1 MEREPI
7 INSRS
12 GQLASSSGW
21 LVAAAVYLVTAIVY
35 FAVPIWRT
43 FGESLLGSTL
53 FGPDNVLNAGIL
65 EWGYKVIRSSSLH
78 LFDWPS
84 GYPLHNTLA
93 GTENLIGW
101 QPLFLPQRLLG
112 IGIVAAYNVCILLSF
127 VISGLTGNLFARRCG
142 VPNDG
147 ALIAGFVF
155 AFAPLHV
162 GLAVQFQSLII
173 CWLPLG
179 IVLFER
185 VLGERSIG
193 NIVALAFV
201 FVMTTLGSLYYGVF
215 LALILAVWY
224 PLGLVT
230 GRFERSWAGAARVA
244 VAAALTLG
252 AMVPFLV
259 QYVRVSSMFGFDR
272 SIAYAIERSMGVAD
286 FFMLQSWL
294 LLWGKSPI
302 RQRVEY
308 GAAFPGFVVLVLLI
322 ASIKWKAPRHLK
334 PTLLVVAAICAIL
347 SLGPRL
353 KVFTYPT
360 SYLENVPMPGAILG
374 LIPGI
379 RMPSRMLPCAFI
391 FLGVLAG
398 GGASVLLARRPDW
411 RRLMVPIILLAAA
424 IDAFPAPSFANES
437 WRLRAPLASS
447 DAYAYLA
454 QSADTTAIIELPKAD
469 STGFTLPAKSAYV
482 YGSIGHLR
490 RTVSYNLS
498 VSLPATDSLQAEA
511 ERLPD
516 ESARASL
523 VAHGVRRLVVHNRFF
538 KADSAEAR
546 LARLNSAGYPVL
558 FRGRDA
564 TVYAL
569 DRASSAGTP

>member
-1 MEREPI
+1 MEREAI

-12 GQLASSSGW
+12 GHVAPNSGW

-65 EWGYKVIRSSSLH
+65 EWGYKVLRSSSLH

-84 GYPLHNTLA
+84 GYPVHDTLA

-101 QPLFLPQRLLG
+101 QPLFFPQRLLG
-112 IGIVAAYNVCILLSF
+112 IGIVAAYNVSILLSF
-127 VISGLTGNLFARRCG
+127 VISGLTGNLFARQCG
-142 VPNDG
+142 VPRDG
-147 ALIAGFVF
+147 ALIAGFIF

-185 VLGERSIG
+185 VLAERSIG
-193 NIVALAFV
+193 NIIALAVV
-201 FVMTTLGSLYYGVF
+201 FVMTTLGSLYFGVF
-215 LALILAVWY
+215 LALLLAVWY
-224 PLGLVT
+224 PLGLAT

-244 VAAALTLG
+244 AAAALTLG
-252 AMVPFLV
+252 AMLPVAV
-259 QYVRVSSMFGFDR
+259 QYLRVSSMFGFDR
-272 SIAYAIERSMGVAD
+272 SVAYAIERSMGVAD
-286 FFMLQSWL
+286 FFMLQGWL
-294 LLWGKSPI
+294 LLWGQSPLAS
-302 RQRVEY
+302 RTDY

-322 ASIKWKAPRHLK
+322 ASFRWKAPRHLK
-334 PTLLVVAAICAIL
+334 LSLLVVAAICAIL

-353 KVFTYPT
+353 KVFNYPT
-360 SYLENVPMPGAILG
+360 SYLEHVPMPGAILG
-374 LIPGI
+374 FIPGI

-398 GGASVLLARRPDW
+398 GGASVLLARWPDW
-411 RRLMVPIILLAAA
+411 RRVAVPVLLLAAA
-424 IDAFPAPSFANES
+424 LDAFPAPSFASES

-454 QSADTTAIIELPKAD
+454 QAADTSAIVELPKAD
-469 STGFTLPAKSAYV
+469 STGFKLPAKSAYV
-482 YGSIGHLR
+482 YGSVGHLR

-498 VSLPATDSLQAEA
+498 VDLPTADSLQAEA
-511 ERLPD
+511 DRLPD
-516 ESARASL
+516 EAAREAL

-538 KADSAEAR
+538 KADSVAPR
-546 LARLNSAGYPVL
+546 LARLDAAGYPVL

-564 TVYAL
+564 TVYSL
-569 DRASSAGTP
+569 ERASGAGTP

>member
-1 MEREPI
+1 VLRETV
-7 INSRS
+7 NNRS
-12 GQLASSSGW
+12 TPATPSAAGW
-21 LVAAAVYLVTAIVY
+21 AVAAIVYLITAIVY

-65 EWGYKVIRSSSLH
+65 EWGFKVIRSSSLH
-78 LFDWPS
+78 LFDWPA
-84 GYPLHNTLA
+84 GYPVHDTLA

-101 QPLFLPQRLLG
+101 QPLFFPQRLLG
-112 IGIVAAYNVCILLSF
+112 IGIVSAYNVCILLSF

-142 VPNDG
+142 VPKDG
-147 ALIAGFVF
+147 ALIGGFVF

-185 VLGERSIG
+185 VLAERSVA
-193 NIVALAFV
+193 NIAALAFV

-215 LALILAVWY
+215 LALLLAVWY

-244 VAAALTLG
+244 AAAALTLG
-252 AMVPFLV
+252 AMAPLAL
-259 QYVRVSSMFGFDR
+259 QYVRVSSTFGFDR
-272 SIAYAIERSMGVAD
+272 SLAYAIERSMDVAD
-286 FFMLQSWL
+286 FFMIQSWL
-294 LLWGKSPI
+294 LVWAKTPLAN
-302 RQRVEY
+302 RTNY
-308 GAAFPGFVVLVLLI
+308 GAAFPGFVVLLMLV
-322 ASIKWKAPRHLK
+322 ASIRWKAPRHLK
-334 PTLLVVAAICAIL
+334 LSLAVVAAICAIL

-353 KVFTYPT
+353 KVFNYPT
-360 SYLENVPMPGAILG
+360 SFLENVPMPGAILG
-374 LIPGI
+374 FIPGI

-398 GGASVLLARRPDW
+398 GGASVLLARWSEW
-411 RRLMVPIILLAAA
+411 RRLAVPILLLAAA
-424 IDAFPAPSFANES
+424 LDVFPAPSFASES
-437 WRLRAPLASS
+437 WRLSAPLASS

-454 QSADTTAIIELPKAD
+454 QAPDTSAIVELPKAD

-498 VSLPATDSLQAEA
+498 VNLPGPDSLQVQA

-516 ESARASL
+516 ESARALL
-523 VAHGVRRLVVHNRFF
+523 VARGVRRLVVHNRFF
-538 KADSAEAR
+538 KADSVGPR
-546 LARLNSAGYPVL
+546 LSRLDAAGYPVL

-564 TVYAL
+564 TVYSL
-569 DRASSAGTP
+569 ERASGAGTP

>member
-1 MEREPI
+1 VLRE
-7 INSRS
+7 NFDNRS
-12 GQLASSSGW
+12 TPASSSASEW
-21 LVAAAVYLVTAIVY
+21 AVATAVYLITAIVY

-65 EWGYKVIRSSSLH
+65 EWGYKVLRSSALH

-84 GYPLHNTLA
+84 GYPMHNTLA

-101 QPLFLPQRLLG
+101 QPMFFPQRLLG
-112 IGIVAAYNVCILLSF
+112 IGIVSAYNICILLSF
-127 VISGLTGNLFARRCG
+127 VVSGLTGNLFARRCG

-147 ALIAGFVF
+147 ALIAGFIF

-185 VLGERSIG
+185 VLAERSIG
-193 NIVALAFV
+193 NIVGLAFV
-201 FVMTTLGSLYYGVF
+201 VVMTTLGSLYYGVF

-224 PLGLVT
+224 PLGLAT
-230 GRFERSWAGAARVA
+230 RRFERSWAGAARIG

-252 AMVPFLV
+252 TMLPFAV

-272 SIAYAIERSMGVAD
+272 SLAFAIERSMGIAD

-294 LLWGKSPI
+294 LLWGKSPLANRI
-302 RQRVEY
+302 NY
-308 GAAFPGFVVLVLLI
+308 GAAFPGLVVLVLLV
-322 ASIKWKAPRHLK
+322 ASIRWKAPRHLRLS
-334 PTLLVVAAICAIL
+334 LLAVAALCAIL

-353 KVFTYPT
+353 KVFNYPT
-360 SYLENVPMPGAILG
+360 SFLENVPMPGAILG
-374 LIPGI
+374 VIPGI
-379 RMPSRMLPCAFI
+379 RMPSRFLPCAFI
-391 FLGVLAG
+391 FVAVLAG
-398 GGASVLLARRPDW
+398 GGASGLLAWRPEW
-411 RRLMVPIILLAAA
+411 RRVTVPVLLLAAA
-424 IDAFPAPSFANES
+424 LDAFPAPSFAAES

-454 QSADTTAIIELPKAD
+454 QSPDTSAVVELPKAD

-498 VSLPATDSLQAEA
+498 VNLPATDSLQAEA

-516 ESARASL
+516 ESARALL
-523 VAHGVRRLVVHNRFF
+523 VARGVRRLVVHNRFF
-538 KADSAEAR
+538 KADSAAAR

-564 TVYAL
+564 TVYSL
-569 DRASSAGTP
+569 DRASSGGTP

>member
-1 MEREPI
+1 VLRETAD
-7 INSRS
+7 NRS
-12 GQLASSSGW
+12 APASSASGW
-21 LVAAAVYLVTAIVY
+21 AVAAVVYLITAIVY

-84 GYPLHNTLA
+84 GYPVHDTLA

-112 IGIVAAYNVCILLSF
+112 IGIVSAYNVCILLSF

-179 IVLFER
+179 VVLFER
-185 VLGERSIG
+185 VLAERSVG
-193 NIVALAFV
+193 NIVALAVV

-215 LALILAVWY
+215 LALLLALWY

-244 VAAALTLG
+244 AAAALTLG
-252 AMVPFLV
+252 AMAPLAL
-259 QYVRVSSMFGFDR
+259 QYIRVSSTFGFDR
-272 SIAYAIERSMGVAD
+272 SLAYAIERSMGVAD
-286 FFMLQSWL
+286 FFMIQSWL
-294 LLWGKSPI
+294 LVWAKTPLAN
-302 RQRVEY
+302 RTNY
-308 GAAFPGFVVLVLLI
+308 GAAFPGFVVLGLLV
-322 ASIKWKAPRHLK
+322 ASIRWKAPRHLK
-334 PTLLVVAAICAIL
+334 LSLLVVAAICAIL

-353 KVFTYPT
+353 KVFNYPT
-360 SYLENVPMPGAILG
+360 SFLENVPMPGAILG
-374 LIPGI
+374 FIPGI

-398 GGASVLLARRPDW
+398 GGASVLLTRWSEW
-411 RRLMVPIILLAAA
+411 RRFAVPMLLVAAA
-424 IDAFPAPSFANES
+424 LDVFPAPSFATES
-437 WRLRAPLASS
+437 WRLAAPLASS

-454 QSADTTAIIELPKAD
+454 QAPDTSAIVELPKAD

-482 YGSIGHLR
+482 YGSVGHLR

-498 VSLPATDSLQAEA
+498 VSLPAPDSLQAEA

-516 ESARASL
+516 ESARALL
-523 VAHGVRRLVVHNRFF
+523 VARGVRRLVVHNRFF
-538 KADSAEAR
+538 KADSVAPR
-546 LARLNSAGYPVL
+546 LSRLDAAGYPVL
-558 FRGRDA
+558 FRGRDG
-564 TVYAL
+564 TVYSL
-569 DRASSAGTP
+569 ERASGAGTP